1 MITCVGFFT
10 GVGATKE
17 KHAPVTR
24 LTWFSWTGSNGKFF
38 KHELSNCKLSSDRR
52 EVSIFFALV
61 NKPFYIIFSNFL
73 KQRVETCTDLTLK
86 LEAFFNNRVER
97 KIRIA
102 CCIPHGNWILLMKTP
117 KFSFLFPSRDFP
129 RASLVELVARLW
141 FQITVLLIQHVIK

>member
-1 MITCVGFFT
+1 MNTCVGFFT

-38 KHELSNCKLSSDRR
+38 KHEFSNCKLSSDRR

-73 KQRVETCTDLTLK
+73 NSAWRL
-86 LEAFFNNRVER
+86 A
-97 KIRIA
+97 
-102 CCIPHGNWILLMKTP
+102 PILL
-117 KFSFLFPSRDFP
+117 
-129 RASLVELVARLW
+129 
-141 FQITVLLIQHVIK
+141 